1 MNSRRFIRPPR
12 GQDRTSYRV
21 KQADWKGSGLRTA
34 DVRANSGHPWV
45 SVVYRF
51 GQLPDAQMNA
61 DYEIVLG
68 TPDDIPGVLM
78 LQEANLPDNGGSLS
92 VRRNADWF
100 QSAILEKSLLICRR
114 DGKVVGYVLG
124 TSFGIKAPVAI
135 IQSML
140 RAFPAPPDCYLY
152 GPICVAET
160 ERGKGLASAMF
171 KELRARL
178 SGRPAMLFVRADNP
192 SSLQAHRKMGM
203 QELGTFDNEGVLYV
217 ALTYSG

>member
-1 MNSRRFIRPPR
+1 M
-12 GQDRTSYRV
+12 
-21 KQADWKGSGLRTA
+21 
-34 DVRANSGHPWV
+34 

-51 GQLPDAQMNA
+51 GQLPDAQMIA

-78 LQEANLPDNGGSLS
+78 LQEANLPHSGGSLS

-178 SGRPAMLFVRADNP
+178 SGRPAMLFVRADDP
-192 SSLQAHRKMGM
+192 SHSRHIEKWACKSL
-203 QELGTFDNEGVLYV
+203 VL
-217 ALTYSG
+217 LTMKVCSMLP